1 MFWSVASLKHGG
13 EDRAYL
19 GLSEVLCQDYRDK
32 EYIVKWVTTFV
43 PKSPD
48 VKELVTEKAK

>member
-1 MFWSVASLKHGG
+1 MGSLKHGG

-32 EYIVKWVTTFV
+32 GHIVK
-43 PKSPD
+43 
-48 VKELVTEKAK
+48 